1 MASCLSRA
9 ATPATTTRRRPD
21 HRTMAN
27 PFALISLADSLAAR
41 LTNAYPAPLQA
52 AHPCSFQSV
61 GSGGLLADLGAEGAV
76 LSVWPH
82 RVTVNEQLRNV
93 RPAPLPTPGRRNR
106 PLGLD
111 VHLLLSVWSGS
122 AATELVV
129 LAWVMRELHREPVL
143 DASTLSSNGGW
154 RADEVV
160 QLVPAEMSVED
171 MMRLWEA
178 SAPSYR
184 ISVPYVARIV
194 TLDVEEDEAAPVL
207 SRRFDYARPA

>member
-1 MASCLSRA
+1 
-9 ATPATTTRRRPD
+9 
-21 HRTMAN
+21 MAN
-27 PFALISLADSLAAR
+27 EFALISLADSLAAR
-41 LTNAYPAPLQA
+41 LTHAYPPALQA

-61 GSGGLLADLGAEGAV
+61 GSGGLLSDLGAEGAV

-93 RPAPLPTPGRRNR
+93 RPAPLPAAGRRNR
-106 PLGLD
+106 PLALD

-129 LAWVMRELHREPVL
+129 LAWVMRELHREPIL
-143 DASTLSSNGGW
+143 DASALSATGGW

-171 MMRLWEA
+171 MMRIWEA
-178 SAPSYR
+178 IAPSYR
-184 ISVPYVARIV
+184 ISVPFVARIV
-194 TLDVEEDEAAPVL
+194 SLDVEEDEAAPVL
-207 SRRFDYARPA
+207 ARRFDYARAEG

>member
-1 MASCLSRA
+1 
-9 ATPATTTRRRPD
+9 
-21 HRTMAN
+21 MAN
-27 PFALISLADSLAAR
+27 EFALISLADSLAAR
-41 LTNAYPAPLQA
+41 LTNAYPPALQA

-61 GSGGLLADLGAEGAV
+61 GSGGLLTDLGAEGAV

-93 RPAPLPTPGRRNR
+93 RPAPLPAAGRRNR
-106 PLGLD
+106 PLALD

-129 LAWVMRELHREPVL
+129 LAWVMRELHREPIL
-143 DASTLSSNGGW
+143 DASALSGTGGW

-171 MMRLWEA
+171 MMRIWEA
-178 SAPSYR
+178 IAPSYR
-184 ISVPYVARIV
+184 ISVPFVARIV
-194 TLDVEEDEAAPVL
+194 SLDVEEDEAAPVL
-207 SRRFDYARPA
+207 ARRFDYARVEG

>member
-1 MASCLSRA
+1 
-9 ATPATTTRRRPD
+9 
-21 HRTMAN
+21 MAN
-27 PFALISLADSLAAR
+27 EFALISLADSLAAR
-41 LTNAYPAPLQA
+41 LGNAYPAALQA

-61 GSGGLLADLGAEGAV
+61 GSGGLLADLGGEGAV

-82 RVTVNEQLRNV
+82 RVTVNEQMRNLRA
-93 RPAPLPTPGRRNR
+93 APLPTPGRRNR
-106 PLGLD
+106 PLALD

-129 LAWVMRELHREPVL
+129 LAWVMRELHRQPIL
-143 DASTLSSNGGW
+143 DASTLSPNGGW
-154 RADEVV
+154 RVDEVV

-178 SAPSYR
+178 ITPSYR

-194 TLDVEEDEAAPVL
+194 SIDLEEDEAAPVL
-207 SRRFDYARPA
+207 ARRFDYAKAS

>member
-1 MASCLSRA
+1 
-9 ATPATTTRRRPD
+9 
-21 HRTMAN
+21 MAN

-41 LTNAYPAPLQA
+41 LSNAYPAELQA
-52 AHPCSFQSV
+52 AHGCSFQSV
-61 GSGGLLADLGAEGAV
+61 GSGGLLADLGGEGAV

-93 RPAPLPTPGRRNR
+93 RPAPLATPGRRNR
-106 PLGLD
+106 PLALD

-143 DASTLSSNGGW
+143 DASTLSANGGW

-178 SAPSYR
+178 ITPSYR

-194 TLDVEEDEAAPVL
+194 TLDLEEDEAPPVL
-207 SRRFDYARPA
+207 LRRFDYARPA